1 MITPA
6 KIERIVRTENNTVIV
21 DREDFCWI
29 FNVTLTRKAYD
40 GDSEEKTFYVYSE
53 ETEDNDGL
61 IDVTVSE
68 DFVRYIE
75 DRYGRDFYYTI
86 KYKIKTAYYES
97 DMKELK

>member
-6 KIERIVRTENNTVIV
+6 KIEKIMKIKNNTIIV

-40 GDSEEKTFYVYSE
+40 GDSREKTFYVYSE
-53 ETEDNDGL
+53 EIEDNDGL
-61 IDVTVSE
+61 INVTVSN

-75 DRYGRDFYYTI
+75 DIYGRDFYYTI

-97 DMKELK
+97 EFQKL